1 MGRGAWR
8 AIVRGVTKSQTQLIW
23 YSLKSR
29 SMIPPALFFFLKILL
44 ATDSL
49 LCFHTNLKI
58 FCSASEENAIGNLI
72 GIALSL

>member
-29 SMIPPALFFFLKILL
+29 SMIPPALFFLKILL
-44 ATDSL
+44 ATHSL

-58 FCSASEENAIGNLI
+58 FCSGSEENAIGNLI
-72 GIALSL
+72 GIALNL